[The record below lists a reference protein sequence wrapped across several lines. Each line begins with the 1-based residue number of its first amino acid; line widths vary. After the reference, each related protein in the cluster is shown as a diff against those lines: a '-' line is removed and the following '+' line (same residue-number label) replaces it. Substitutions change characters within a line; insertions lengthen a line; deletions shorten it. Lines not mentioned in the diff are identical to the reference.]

1 MTEQSQGDIGELTNA
16 IKELIPLL
24 EKVTAAGLQHPQLP
38 GGIHQVMMPPP
49 TSDERAV
56 HRVEKKHAQMIV
68 LNICMGVALVLNW
81 ITDTNQSHVINAIYM
96 MAPGLQERVEAKKAV
111 P

>member
-1 MTEQSQGDIGELTNA
+1 MTGQSNGDIGELTSA

-24 EKVTAAGLQHPQLP
+24 EKVTAAPQQSQIP

-56 HRVEKKHAQMIV
+56 HRVEKKHSQMVV
-68 LNICMGVALVLNW
+68 LNICMGVALILNW
-81 ITDTNQSHVINAIYM
+81 ITDTNQTHVINAIYM
-96 MAPGLQERVEAKKAV
+96 MAPGLQEQVEAKKAG